1 MGKASFSV
9 ERLTQNT
16 DIHTQRLNGFSCA
29 IVGDCSNNYFKEFY
43 KYDDF
48 LIKSQNKYKETI
60 KQNMQKSAILNL
72 FQEAIISIDEHHK
85 EDDII
90 DLFFELKQKFGG
102 HELINLT
109 IHKDEGYFQKDGK
122 NYYPHKNI
130 LKKGN
135 DWFITS
141 DLSNSK
147 NEEDFNVLVNINEF
161 HTILTP
167 HAHAIFS
174 MFDFKLGRNARMQKK
189 DMVERLKFVA
199 QILKMDYAPQK
210 IYKVISNQNI
220 SGSQDD
226 LQNLDNQIN
235 IRTQTLC
242 DINTQV
248 ASKEIELEDL
258 SLKLAEQYHILND
271 ILNKIRQKDNDLN
284 DLISQII
291 IKEDILDSLSNTIL
305 VKSTNITSLEVQ
317 IKQKEFRLD
326 EINNKI
332 DIKAQG
338 IAI

>member
-9 ERLTQNT
+9 DKVTQNT

-29 IVGDCSNNYFKEFY
+29 IIVNCSNNYFKKFYEYDEFLS
-43 KYDDF
+43 KA
-48 LIKSQNKYKETI
+48 QNIYKEKI
-60 KQNMQKSAILNL
+60 KQNMQKSAIFNL
-72 FQEAIISIDEHHK
+72 FQEAIISINEDHQ

-109 IHKDEGYFQKDGK
+109 IHKDEGYFQKDGR
-122 NYYPHKNI
+122 NYYPNKNI

-141 DLSNSK
+141 DSSNGKK
-147 NEEDFNVLVNINEF
+147 NEDFTILVNINEF
-161 HTILTP
+161 NKVLTP

-210 IYKVISNQNI
+210 ISNTINNLNEE
-220 SGSQDD
+220 D
-226 LQNLDNQIN
+226 LKNLDNQIN
-235 IRTQTLC
+235 IRNQNLL

-248 ASKEIELEDL
+248 ASKEIELEEL
-258 SLKLAEQYHILND
+258 SLKLAEQYHALND
-271 ILNKIRQKDNDLN
+271 IVNRIKQKENDLD
-284 DLISQII
+284 DLISQVL
-291 IKEDILDSLSNTIL
+291 IKEDILDSLNNTISL
-305 VKSTNITSLEVQ
+305 KGTTVTSLETQ

-326 EINNKI
+326 ELNHKI
-332 DIKAQG
+332 DIKMQG

>member
-9 ERLTQNT
+9 DKVTQNT
-16 DIHTQRLNGFSCA
+16 DIHTQRLNGYSYA
-29 IVGDCSNNYFKEFY
+29 IIGNCSNNYFKKFY
-43 KYDDF
+43 EYDDF
-48 LIKSQNKYKETI
+48 LLKAQNIYKEKI
-60 KQNMQKSAILNL
+60 KQNMQKSAIFNL
-72 FQEAIISIDEHHK
+72 FQEAIISINEDHQ

-109 IHKDEGYFQKDGK
+109 IHKDEGYFQKDGR
-122 NYYPHKNI
+122 NYYPNKNI
-130 LKKGN
+130 LKKEN

-141 DLSNSK
+141 DNSNGKK
-147 NEEDFNVLVNINEF
+147 NEDFTILVNINEF
-161 HTILTP
+161 NKVLTP

-210 IYKVISNQNI
+210 ISNTINNLNEE
-220 SGSQDD
+220 D
-226 LQNLDNQIN
+226 LKNLDNQIN
-235 IRTQTLC
+235 IRNQNLL

-248 ASKEIELEDL
+248 ASKEIELEEL
-258 SLKLAEQYHILND
+258 SLKLAEQYHSLND
-271 ILNKIRQKDNDLN
+271 ILNRIKQKENDLE
-284 DLISQII
+284 DLISQVL
-291 IKEDILDSLSNTIL
+291 IKEDILDSLNSTISS
-305 VKSTNITSLEVQ
+305 KGTTITSLETQ

-326 EINNKI
+326 ELNHKI
-332 DIKAQG
+332 DIKMQG